1 MLENHGAL
9 DSWFRDRSSVDLH
22 ASFLERKETGGD
34 VEEGRLPAAARTD
47 DGHELT
53 LFDLERDFC
62 ESDDVFG
69 LALEPVSFR
78 NAVDD

>member
-1 MLENHGAL
+1 MLENHGAVHSGAGHGL
-9 DSWFRDRSSVDLH
+9 PVDCDS
-22 ASFLERKETGGD
+22 SFLERQEAGDD
-34 VEEGRLPAAARTD
+34 VEERRLTASARTD

-53 LFDLERDFC
+53 LVDLERDFG
-62 ESDDVFG
+62 ESDDVSG